1 MEMMSKAEHLILSSM
16 VHGTPLEQHHLVPR
30 MKQRRM
36 GMEWGQSTWAKNPAK
51 KSQKGC
57 TDGTDGWIWLLKF
70 WTERHSK
77 CSTMPGTD
85 ISYIFFKKCIII
97 YIYTC
102 SYLFLFQYF
111 NIHTFACAP
120 FDDCPEKK
128 LEYHFRHFHES
139 VVHPV
144 LLLCWLRPSFRFV
157 RPWLTWKFCSNHLWM
172 EGLGERGCKF
182 TGIVPWATD
191 LRNYHISHRIR
202 IWYIYIAA
210 F

>member
-30 MKQRRM
+30 MKQLRM

-120 FDDCPEKK
+120 FDDCPEKNLNITFVIFTK
-128 LEYHFRHFHES
+128 
-139 VVHPV
+139 V
-144 LLLCWLRPSFRFV
+144 LFIQCCFFV
-157 RPWLTWKFCSNHLWM
+157 DFAQVLGSW
-172 EGLGERGCKF
+172 GLGWHGNFAATISEWKALGKGAANSLELPRGLQ
-182 TGIVPWATD
+182 I
-191 LRNYHISHRIR
+191 
-202 IWYIYIAA
+202 
-210 F
+210 

>member
-77 CSTMPGTD
+77 CSTLPGTD

-97 YIYTC
+97 YIHVVIY
-102 SYLFLFQYF
+102 FYF
-111 NIHTFACAP
+111 NI
-120 FDDCPEKK
+120 
-128 LEYHFRHFHES
+128 S
-139 VVHPV
+139 
-144 LLLCWLRPSFRFV
+144 
-157 RPWLTWKFCSNHLWM
+157 
-172 EGLGERGCKF
+172 
-182 TGIVPWATD
+182 
-191 LRNYHISHRIR
+191 
-202 IWYIYIAA
+202 IYIHLHAHPLTTVQKKTWISLSSFSRKCCSSSVA
-210 F
+210 SLLTSPKF